1 MNKIMIKLY
10 LKATNS
16 TSFIKVFGEEKE
28 KEKVEHLKVAN
39 EENLCYILVSI

>member
-1 MNKIMIKLY
+1 MIKLY

-16 TSFIKVFGEEKE
+16 TSFIKLFGEEKE